1 MFEFLAIT
9 NRRLCPQGNA
19 AFGNASFLAQIEKIA
34 DSGVKAIV
42 LREKD
47 LSLNDYLDLARSV
60 LDICTARKVQ
70 FIVHGLPQA
79 AMDLDCPYLH
89 LPWTAFKEHCVSSD
103 SPSLWKKKGVLSF
116 GVSVHSTEEAALAV
130 AHGASWLIGGH
141 IYTTKSKNGLEGR
154 GTEFLAEL
162 CKLSS
167 VPVYGI
173 GGINEH
179 NITEIFK
186 TGAAGAC
193 LMSSLMQSFDPSALI
208 SELVNKSK
216 IYFKEAN

>member
-1 MFEFLAIT
+1 MFEFFAIT
-9 NRRLCPQGNA
+9 DRSLCPQGNA
-19 AFGNASFLAQIEKIA
+19 AFGNAAFLNAQFLAQIEKIA
-34 DSGVKAIV
+34 ASGVKAVI

-47 LSLNDYLDLARSV
+47 LSLKDYLDLARDV
-60 LDICTARKVQ
+60 LKICTGKKVK

-79 AMDLDCPYLH
+79 AQELGCPYLH
-89 LPWTAFKEHCVSSD
+89 LPWTVFKENC
-103 SPSLWKKKGVLSF
+103 PSLKDILSF
-116 GVSVHSTEEAALAV
+116 GVSVHNTEEAKLAI

-141 IYTTKSKNGLEGR
+141 IYTTQCKDGLEGR
-154 GTEFLAEL
+154 GPEFLAEL

-179 NITEIFK
+179 NITSIVK

-193 LMSSLMQSFDPSALI
+193 LMSSLMQSPDPSALI
-208 SELVNKSK
+208 SAISK
-216 IYFKEAN
+216 RVM